1 MGISSSYGITSK
13 YIYED
18 DTLFF
23 VSPHNKFFR
32 SLFLYLCPH
41 PLSAS
46 FVTFENICQ
55 KMKVGRKLLFP
66 PTRISIFAIF
76 VHTSMIL
83 N

>member
-32 SLFLYLCPH
+32 SLFYAFALTRLP
-41 PLSAS
+41 PLPSHS
-46 FVTFENICQ
+46 KIYV
-55 KMKVGRKLLFP
+55 RK
-66 PTRISIFAIF
+66 
-76 VHTSMIL
+76 
-83 N
+83 